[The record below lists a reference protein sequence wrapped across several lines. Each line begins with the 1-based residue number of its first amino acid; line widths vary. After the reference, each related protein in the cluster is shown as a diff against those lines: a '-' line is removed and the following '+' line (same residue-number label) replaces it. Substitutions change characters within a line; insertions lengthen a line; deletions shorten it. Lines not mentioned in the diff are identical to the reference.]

1 MNQKKNIYCLTPIY
15 NDWESFAI
23 LIQEIY
29 QLKQNLSTYDFFI
42 VAVNDGSTQDLPED
56 FDYKNIP
63 TTVLNLKINI
73 GHQRA
78 IAVGLQYIYNE
89 VSDYDFVVVM
99 DSDGEDKPQD
109 IKDLIGKAE
118 HENEKKII
126 FAQRKKRQESTFF
139 KIGYF
144 FYKYLFYFLTG
155 QKISF
160 GNFSIIPKKITFKS
174 STSK

>member
-73 GHQRA
+73 DLFILIFRYVSMVEVTTQRHINTA
-78 IAVGLQYIYNE
+78 
-89 VSDYDFVVVM
+89 
-99 DSDGEDKPQD
+99 
-109 IKDLIGKAE
+109 
-118 HENEKKII
+118 
-126 FAQRKKRQESTFF
+126 AQ
-139 KIGYF
+139 
-144 FYKYLFYFLTG
+144 LFYRATDL
-155 QKISF
+155 K
-160 GNFSIIPKKITFKS
+160 NK
-174 STSK
+174 

>member
-15 NDWESFAI
+15 NDWESFAV
-23 LIQEIY
+23 LIQEIHE
-29 QLKQNLSTYDFFI
+29 LKQNLSTYNFFI

-99 DSDGEDKPQD
+99 DSDGEDKPHD
-109 IKDLIGKAE
+109 IEVLIKKAE
-118 HENEKKII
+118 LEKEKKII
-126 FAQRKKRQESTFF
+126 FAQRKKR
-139 KIGYF
+139 
-144 FYKYLFYFLTG
+144 
-155 QKISF
+155 
-160 GNFSIIPKKITFKS
+160 
-174 STSK
+174 